1 MLSFNLANSVYAA
14 PLGICH
20 RLDNYGLHSVLG
32 WQKGGYIVYLGC
44 NFFIFCY
51 KLFLDVMVILSLEDD
66 DCAQLEH
73 FKRKCYCTRHVP
85 IQYHGIL

>member
-32 WQKGGYIVYLGC
+32 WQKGGYIVYLGV
-44 NFFIFCY
+44 FFFC
-51 KLFLDVMVILSLEDD
+51 FLYFVVN
-66 DCAQLEH
+66 
-73 FKRKCYCTRHVP
+73 
-85 IQYHGIL
+85 

>member
-32 WQKGGYIVYLGC
+32 WQQGGYIVYLGC
-44 NFFIFCY
+44 FFLFRC
-51 KLFLDVMVILSLEDD
+51 KLVLDVMVILSLEDD
-66 DCAQLEH
+66 DCAHPTH
-73 FKRKCYCTRHVP
+73 FKIKCDCNLPWSTT
-85 IQYHGIL
+85 